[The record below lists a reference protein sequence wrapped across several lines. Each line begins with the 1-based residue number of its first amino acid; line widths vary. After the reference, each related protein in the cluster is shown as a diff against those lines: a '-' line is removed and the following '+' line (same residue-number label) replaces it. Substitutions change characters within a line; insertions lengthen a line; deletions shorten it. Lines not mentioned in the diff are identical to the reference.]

1 MADYIDRQAAIDA
14 LILLQDH
21 SDMPEDWHKGVSASL
36 SCLYRVPTVQPE
48 RKKGKWNRT
57 ELYPHRIYCSVCYK
71 TYIKNDELLERWEF
85 PMNYCPNCGAEMVGE
100 T

>member
-1 MADYIDRQAAIDA
+1 MADCIDRKDAIDA
-14 LILLQDH
+14 IWKVRITPGGELFNAIKRAQEELIKQL
-21 SDMPEDWHKGVSASL
+21 PSAG
-36 SCLYRVPTVQPE
+36 PE

-100 T
+100 